1 VFSRWGFTPFRPPEQ
16 RAKMGLQI
24 TVNQSGLMITVL
36 LVDDHNIVRQ
46 GLKALL
52 TTEADISVVA
62 EAQTG
67 REAVQI
73 AAKIHPEVVVMD
85 LAMPLLNGWEA
96 TRQILKVAPAA
107 KILILS
113 TYDSDEHVQ
122 QAIAAGAAAYLIKQ
136 TAAADLVKA
145 IREVRKGNAY
155 FSPPIAQRLR
165 ERTYQAGTQPQPGEP
180 EVELTLRE
188 AEVLQLIAEGFANK
202 QIAAELG
209 LSVKTVEKHRQQV
222 MNKLDI
228 HDTASLVRHA
238 AAKGIIET
246 NLAGVP
252 ET

>member
-1 VFSRWGFTPFRPPEQ
+1 MSN
-16 RAKMGLQI
+16 I
-24 TVNQSGLMITVL
+24 SVL

-52 TTEADISVVA
+52 TAEGDITVIA

-73 AAKIHPEVVVMD
+73 AARLHPEVVVMD

-107 KILILS
+107 KILVLS

-122 QAIAAGAAAYLIKQ
+122 QAIASGAAAYLIKQ

-155 FSPPIAQRLR
+155 FSPPIAERLR
-165 ERTYQAGTQPQPGEP
+165 ERTYQGSTEAKPAPAP

-188 AEVLQLIAEGFANK
+188 AEVLQLIAEGYANK

-222 MNKLDI
+222 MNKLNI

-238 AAKGIIET
+238 ASKGIIET

-252 ET
+252 QN

>member
-1 VFSRWGFTPFRPPEQ
+1 MAMSPSINRTTSSSY
-16 RAKMGLQI
+16 MSNI
-24 TVNQSGLMITVL
+24 SVL

-52 TTEADISVVA
+52 AAEGDITVAA

-67 REAVQI
+67 REAVQL
-73 AAKIHPEVVVMD
+73 AAKLHPEVVVMD

-96 TRQILKVAPAA
+96 TRQILKVAPSA
-107 KILILS
+107 KILVLS
-113 TYDSDEHVQ
+113 TYDSDEHVH

-136 TAAADLVKA
+136 TAASDLVKA

-155 FSPPIAQRLR
+155 FSPPIAQRLT
-165 ERTYQAGTQPQPGEP
+165 ETTYHAAIEP
-180 EVELTLRE
+180 KPAPEASVGLTLRE

-222 MNKLDI
+222 MNKLNI

-246 NLAGVP
+246 RLAGVP
-252 ET
+252 QA